1 VSYTV
6 SVRALCAF
14 TAKRGDLDMRF
25 TPAPSA
31 QEGMEGHRIVASRR
45 GAHYKAEVSLTTD
58 QASLKIRGRADGYDV
73 KAGRIDECKTFRGEL
88 TRMPGNHR
96 ALHWAQAQT
105 YGAQL
110 CRRDALSEIELALV
124 YFDID
129 SQKETVLKERY
140 TAQALERL
148 FVERCDVFTQ
158 WALLELA
165 HVGAR
170 NAQLAQLAFPYPS
183 FHSGQRELADAVY
196 RAAANAECLLAQAP
210 TGVGKTLGT
219 LFPMLKAMSLGKV
232 DKLFYL
238 TAKSTGRVLALD
250 ALRTLK
256 RSAPKLRVLDLVA
269 KEKACVQPGKACN
282 AESCP
287 LARGFYDKLS
297 AARSEALELAIMDQ
311 SSLRE
316 VAAKH
321 QVCPYYLSQEMTRW
335 SDVIVGDYNYYFDY
349 GAMLHTLTLES
360 DWKVGLLVDE
370 AHNLID
376 RARDMNSVSLKW
388 PAWQAARATAPPSL
402 KGAIDSALK
411 QWDLI
416 VQRQETAYATY
427 DEVPRE
433 LLLAIRGACLR
444 IGEYSVRQP
453 DVVQGPLLDLYFDA
467 LTFSRLAESF
477 GEHSM
482 FDVERSIDGETAT
495 LNVRNV
501 IPAHFLKHRFADA
514 QCAVLFS
521 ATLSPPKFYRD
532 VLGLPKE
539 CPALDAASPFSSQQL
554 TVRIEAE
561 ISTRFR
567 NRAATSTA
575 IVELIEAQYQA
586 RPGNY
591 LFFASSFEYLS
602 QIWTLFKLRNRDARC
617 WLQAKSMSE
626 RERKQFVDQFDQSDR
641 GIGFAVLGGSF
652 AEGIDLVGDRL
663 IGAFVATIGLPQINP
678 VNHSMAERMERAFGA
693 GYNYVYLYPGIRKVI
708 QAAGR
713 VIRSKTD
720 EGIVYLIDE
729 RFANNEVLAL
739 LPTWWALDIDTHY
752 CSDDLYA
759 SEPAPL
765 ESE

>member
-1 VSYTV
+1 VSYTI

-14 TAKRGDLDMRF
+14 TSKRGDLDMRF

-58 QASLKIRGRADGYDV
+58 QALLKIRGRADGYDV

-88 TRMPGNHR
+88 TRMPANHR

-110 CRRDALSEIELALV
+110 CRRDGLSEIELALV

-129 SQKETVLKERY
+129 SQKETVFKERY
-140 TAQALERL
+140 SAQRLEQL
-148 FVERCDVFTQ
+148 FVERCGVFTE
-158 WALLELA
+158 WASLELA
-165 HVGAR
+165 HVADR
-170 NAQLAQLAFPYPS
+170 NAELAQLAFPYSS
-183 FHSGQRELADAVY
+183 FHTGQRELADAVY

-282 AESCP
+282 GESCP
-287 LARGFYDKLS
+287 LARGFYDKL
-297 AARSEALELAIMDQ
+297 ANARADALNVTVMDQ
-311 SSLRE
+311 TSLRE
-316 VAAKH
+316 IAAKH

-376 RARDMNSVSLKW
+376 RARDMYSVSLNSS
-388 PAWQAARATAPPSL
+388 AWQAARAVSPPSL
-402 KGAIDSALK
+402 RGAIDLASK
-411 QWDLI
+411 QCDSI
-416 VQRQETAYATY
+416 AQRQESTYATY

-433 LLLAIRGACLR
+433 LVLAVKGACLR

-453 DVVQGPLLDLYFDA
+453 EIVQGPLLDLYFDA
-467 LTFSRLAESF
+467 LTFARLADNF
-477 GEHSM
+477 GEHSL
-482 FDVERSIDGETAT
+482 FDIERSVDGETAT
-495 LNVRNV
+495 LSIRNV
-501 IPAHFLKHRFADA
+501 IPAHFLKYRFTDA

-532 VLGLPKE
+532 VLGLPKDS
-539 CPALDAASPFSSQQL
+539 PALDASSPFTSQQL
-554 TVRIEAE
+554 AVYIEAE

-567 NRAATSTA
+567 NRTATASA
-575 IVELIEAQYQA
+575 IVELIEAQYKA

-602 QIWTLFKLRNRDARC
+602 QIWMLFKLRNRDARC
-617 WLQAKSMSE
+617 WLQAKSMTE
-626 RERKQFVDQFDQSDR
+626 RERKQFVEQFDRADR

-663 IGAFVATIGLPQINP
+663 IGAFIATIGLPQINP
-678 VNHSMAERMERAFGA
+678 VNHSMAERMERAFGE

-720 EGIVYLIDE
+720 EGVVYLIDE
-729 RFANNEVLAL
+729 RYANSEVLAL
-739 LPTWWALDIDTHY
+739 LPTWWNLDTDTRRR
-752 CSDDLYA
+752 CVDTFEFA
-759 SEPAPL
+759 AAP
-765 ESE
+765 